1 MTAAIRVLSVDD
13 HPLMQQGIAAVL
25 RAAPDMTLVGE
36 AGNGLEAVERH
47 RVLQP
52 DVTLMDLQMP
62 VMDGIEAI
70 AAIRR
75 ESPHARFVVLT
86 MYKGDVLAKAALQT
100 GASAYLLKSMMMQDL
115 LETIRW
121 VHAGQRR
128 IPAEVAIELAEHAA
142 DEPLSVREIEVLK
155 LVAKGTSNKLIAA
168 DLQISEETVKVHM
181 KHIMEKLGARDRT
194 HAVTIAVKRGF
205 IDL

>member
-13 HPLMQQGIAAVL
+13 HPLMRQGIAAVL
-25 RAAPDMTLVGE
+25 RAAPDMTLIGE
-36 AGNGLEAVERH
+36 AENGLVAVERH

-62 VMDGIEAI
+62 VMDGIDAI

-75 ESPHARFVVLT
+75 ESPQARFVVLT
-86 MYKGDVLAKAALQT
+86 MYKGDVQAKAALQT
-100 GASAYLLKSMMMQDL
+100 GASAYLLKSMVML
-115 LETIRW
+115 ELIETIRS
-121 VHAGQRR
+121 VHSGQRR
-128 IPAEVAIELAEHAA
+128 IPAEIAIELAEHAG
-142 DEPLSVREIEVLK
+142 DEPLSQREIGVLK
-155 LVAKGTSNKLIAA
+155 LVAKGTSNKLIAS

>member
-1 MTAAIRVLSVDD
+1 VTAAIRVLSVDD

-181 KHIMEKLGARDRT
+181 KHIMEKLAARDRT

-205 IDL
+205 IEL

>member
-1 MTAAIRVLSVDD
+1 VTAAIRVLSVDD
-13 HPLMQQGIAAVL
+13 HPLMRQGIAAVL
-25 RAAPDMTLVGE
+25 QAAPDMTLIGE
-36 AGNGLEAVERH
+36 AENGLEAVERH

-62 VMDGIEAI
+62 AMGGIDAI

-86 MYKGDVLAKAALQT
+86 MYKGDVQAKAALQT
-100 GASAYLLKSMMMQDL
+100 GASAYLLKSMVMQDL

-121 VHAGQRR
+121 VHSGQRR
-128 IPAEVAIELAEHAA
+128 IPAEVAMELAEHAA
-142 DEPLSVREIEVLK
+142 DEPLSLREIEVLK
-155 LVAKGTSNKLIAA
+155 LVAKGTSNKLIAS

>member
-1 MTAAIRVLSVDD
+1 VTAAIRVLSVDD
-13 HPLMQQGIAAVL
+13 HPLMRQGIAAVL
-25 RAAPDMTLVGE
+25 RTAPDMTLIGE
-36 AGNGLEAVERH
+36 AENGLVAVERH

-62 VMDGIEAI
+62 VMDGIGAI

-86 MYKGDVLAKAALQT
+86 MYKGDVQAKAALQT
-100 GASAYLLKSMMMQDL
+100 GASAYLLKSMVML
-115 LETIRW
+115 ELIETIRS
-121 VHAGQRR
+121 VHSGQRR
-128 IPAEVAIELAEHAA
+128 IPAEIAIELAEHAG
-142 DEPLSVREIEVLK
+142 DEPLSPREIEVLK
-155 LVAKGTSNKLIAA
+155 LVAKGTSNKLIAS

-181 KHIMEKLGARDRT
+181 KHIMEKLAARDRT

>member
-1 MTAAIRVLSVDD
+1 VTAAIRVLSVDD
-13 HPLMQQGIAAVL
+13 HPLMRQGIAAVL
-25 RAAPDMTLVGE
+25 RTAPDMTLIGE
-36 AGNGLEAVERH
+36 AENGLVAVERH

-62 VMDGIEAI
+62 VMDGIGAI

-86 MYKGDVLAKAALQT
+86 MYKGDVQAKAALQT
-100 GASAYLLKSMMMQDL
+100 GASAYLLKSMVML
-115 LETIRW
+115 ELIETIRS
-121 VHAGQRR
+121 VHSGQRR
-128 IPAEVAIELAEHAA
+128 IPAEIAIELAEHAG
-142 DEPLSVREIEVLK
+142 DEPLSPREIEVLK
-155 LVAKGTSNKLIAA
+155 LVAKGTSNKLIAS
-168 DLQISEETVKVHM
+168 DLHISEETVKVHM
-181 KHIMEKLGARDRT
+181 KHIMEKLAARDRT

>member
-1 MTAAIRVLSVDD
+1 VTAAIRVLSVDD

>member
-1 MTAAIRVLSVDD
+1 MTAIRVLSVDD
-13 HPLMQQGIAAVL
+13 HPLMREGIAALL
-25 RAAPDMTLVGE
+25 RAVPDMTLIGE
-36 AGNGLEAVERH
+36 AENGLEAVERH

-62 VMDGIEAI
+62 VMDGIDAI

-75 ESPHARFVVLT
+75 ESPHARFIVLT
-86 MYKGDVLAKAALQT
+86 MYKGDVQAKTALQT
-100 GASAYLLKSMMMQDL
+100 GASAYLLKSMVMQEL
-115 LETIRW
+115 IETIRW
-121 VHAGQRR
+121 VHSGQRR

-142 DEPLSVREIEVLK
+142 DEPLSAREIEVLK
-155 LVAKGTSNKLIAA
+155 LVAKGSSNKLIAA
-168 DLQISEETVKVHM
+168 DLHISEETVKVHM

-205 IDL
+205 IEL

>member
-1 MTAAIRVLSVDD
+1 VTAIRVLSVDD
-13 HPLMQQGIAAVL
+13 HPLMREGIAALL
-25 RAAPDMTLVGE
+25 RAVPDMTLIGE
-36 AGNGLEAVERH
+36 AENGLEAVERH

-62 VMDGIEAI
+62 VMDGIDAI

-75 ESPHARFVVLT
+75 ESPHARFIVLT
-86 MYKGDVLAKAALQT
+86 MYKGDVQAKTALQT
-100 GASAYLLKSMMMQDL
+100 GASAYLLKSMVMQEL
-115 LETIRW
+115 IETIRW
-121 VHAGQRR
+121 VHSGQRR

-142 DEPLSVREIEVLK
+142 DEPLSAREIEVLK
-155 LVAKGTSNKLIAA
+155 LVAKGSSNKLIAA
-168 DLQISEETVKVHM
+168 DLHISEETVKVHM

-205 IDL
+205 IEL

>member
-1 MTAAIRVLSVDD
+1 VTASIRVLSVDD
-13 HPLMQQGIAAVL
+13 HPLMRQGIAAVL
-25 RAAPDMTLVGE
+25 QTAPDMTLIGE
-36 AGNGLEAVERH
+36 AEDGREAVERH

-62 VMDGIEAI
+62 VMGGIDAI

-86 MYKGDVLAKAALQT
+86 MYKGDVQAKAALQT
-100 GASAYLLKSMMMQDL
+100 GASAYLLKSMVMDDL
-115 LETIRW
+115 IETIRW
-121 VHAGQRR
+121 VHSGKRR
-128 IPAEVAIELAEHAA
+128 IPAEVAIELAEHAG
-142 DEPLSVREIEVLK
+142 DEPLSLREIEVLK
-155 LVAKGTSNKLIAA
+155 LVAKGMSNKLIAS

-205 IDL
+205 IDI

>member
-13 HPLMQQGIAAVL
+13 HPLMRQGIAAVL
-25 RAAPDMTLVGE
+25 RTAPDMTLIGE
-36 AGNGLEAVERH
+36 AENGLVAVERH

-62 VMDGIEAI
+62 VMDGIGAI

-86 MYKGDVLAKAALQT
+86 MYKGDVQAKAALQT
-100 GASAYLLKSMMMQDL
+100 GASAYLLKSMVML
-115 LETIRW
+115 ELIETIRS
-121 VHAGQRR
+121 VHSGQRR
-128 IPAEVAIELAEHAA
+128 IPAEIAIELAEHAG
-142 DEPLSVREIEVLK
+142 DEPLSPREIEVLK
-155 LVAKGTSNKLIAA
+155 LVAKGTSNKLIAS

-181 KHIMEKLGARDRT
+181 KHIMEKLAARDRT